1 MMEIFEQGNAQI
13 ADNNTLDLATT
24 LQDTFGHAQFR
35 PLQQEIIQCLLKGND
50 TLVIMPTGGGKSLCF
65 QLPAL
70 HLPHTTLVI
79 SPLIALMQN
88 QVDALQA
95 SGIAATCINSSL
107 EPAEAS
113 ERERAAIR
121 GDYKLVYLSPE
132 RLMSSAGYRLLTKM
146 PVNLIAID
154 EAHCISEWGH
164 DFRPE
169 YRMLGDLRIQ
179 HPDRFAK
186 TPIVALTATATP
198 RVAEDIQRQLHLINP
213 QIFHTSFERP
223 NLRYEIRPKH
233 EMMKQV
239 LEYLEQNQD
248 HEGIIY
254 CQSRAR
260 CEQIAEQ
267 LQRRGISALPYHA
280 GLENNVRKQ
289 NQHDFI
295 YGSARIIVATIAF
308 GMGIDKPDVRFVF
321 HADLPRHIEGYYQET
336 GRAGRDG
343 MIADCILFYSAAD
356 RTKVE
361 YFIEQKEDPEQRDH
375 AYWQLNKMIRYAHTT
390 DCRCI
395 PLLDYFG
402 EEHSGDCGHCDNCL
416 NPPKLIEATEDAR
429 KLLSAIARTD
439 QRYGLSHIIDILR
452 GSNAQKIIDRNH
464 HNLSVHGIGRDKPKS
479 HWLNVAETLLR
490 DGHLG
495 MTIDEFR
502 TTHLTE
508 SSPSIL
514 RGELPITVAIS
525 RAISTR
531 EDITVKRTA
540 NEPTR
545 PVDASLFQALRE
557 LRKQLAQEKGVPPY
571 VIFGDISLKHMAAD
585 YPINDFAFLQIPGVG
600 QTKLQRYGEA
610 FMDIIKQFAPQAASC
625 D

>member
-1 MMEIFEQGNAQI
+1 MKELLEQGCAQI
-13 ADNNTLDLATT
+13 PDSTSSGLSSTLRDV
-24 LQDTFGHAQFR
+24 FGHNQFR
-35 PLQQEIIQCLLKGND
+35 PMQEDIIRYLLQGHD
-50 TLVIMPTGGGKSLCF
+50 TLVIMPTGGGKSLCY

-88 QVDALQA
+88 QIDALQA
-95 SGIAATCINSSL
+95 TGVAATCINSSMDS
-107 EPAEAS
+107 AEAS

-121 GDYKLVYLSPE
+121 GDYRLIYLAPE
-132 RLMSSAGYRLLTKM
+132 RLMSPAGQRLLTKM
-146 PVNLIAID
+146 KISLIAVD

-169 YRMLGDLRIQ
+169 YRMLGEMRAND
-179 HPDRFAK
+179 PERFSSI
-186 TPIVALTATATP
+186 PLVALTATATP
-198 RVAEDIQRQLHLINP
+198 RVAEDITLQLRLDEP
-213 QIFHTSFERP
+213 REFQTSFERT
-223 NLRYEIRPKH
+223 NLRYEVRPKH
-233 EMMKQV
+233 DMMKQV
-239 LEYLEQNQD
+239 FEYLDENPND
-248 HEGIIY
+248 EGIIY

-260 CEQIAEQ
+260 CEQIADQ
-267 LQRRGISALPYHA
+267 LQRRGMSALPYHA
-280 GLENNVRKQ
+280 GLENEVRKQ

-295 YGSARIIVATIAF
+295 YGSARVIVATIAF
-308 GMGIDKPDVRFVF
+308 GMGIDKPDVRFVI
-321 HADLPRHIEGYYQET
+321 HADLPRHMEGYYQET

-343 MIADCILFYSAAD
+343 MNADCILFYSAAD

-361 YFIEQKEDPEQRDH
+361 YFIEQKEDADQRDH
-375 AYWQLNKMIRYAHTT
+375 AYWMLNKMIRYAHTT

-402 EEHSGDCGHCDNCL
+402 EKHNGECGHCDNCL
-416 NPPKLIEATEDAR
+416 NPPKLVEATQDAR
-429 KLLSAIARTD
+429 KLLSAIARTN
-439 QRYGLSHIIDILR
+439 QRYGLTHIIDILR
-452 GSNAQKIIDRNH
+452 GSNAQKVVDRNH
-464 HNLSVHGIGRDKPKS
+464 HQLSVHGIGKDKPKS

-495 MTIDEFR
+495 MTVDEYR

-508 SSPSIL
+508 SSTSVL
-514 RGELPITVAIS
+514 KGELPITVAIS
-525 RAISTR
+525 RAIKTKDDVVVRRS
-531 EDITVKRTA
+531 K

-545 PVDASLFQALRE
+545 PVDAALFDALRVVRRE
-557 LRKQLAQEKGVPPY
+557 LAEKKGVPPY

-600 QTKLQRYGEA
+600 QTKLERYGEQ
-610 FMDIIKQFAPQAASC
+610 FMAVIRDFAPQTSSC